1 MSNSPLAGKPAPES
15 ALVDVSKLVRAFYD
29 EHPDPAR
36 ADEGVAFG
44 TSGHRGSAL
53 RRTFNED
60 HIVAITHA
68 ICDYRSASA
77 IDGPLFLGRDTHA
90 LSEPAS
96 RVACECL
103 AARGVDVRI
112 AEGESFTPTP
122 VVSYAVIAAN
132 RGRKD
137 HLADAIVVTPSH
149 NPPEDGGFKYDPP
162 HGGPADTDVTLWI
175 EARANE
181 LLRQGVASLAARP
194 LRARAARGA
203 RTHPRLRHA
212 VHRRP
217 GERDRPRGRRALGRS
232 PRGRPDGRR
241 ERPVLGPDRRALRP
255 EPRGRAARAWTP
267 RSGSSRSIT
276 TGRSGPI
283 APRRTRWPA
292 CCRSAIA
299 SISRS
304 ETTPTPIATASSP
317 APAVSFPRTT
327 SSRCAP
333 TTSSDRADGPP
344 RASLGKTVV
353 SSSILDRVARARG
366 RALVEV
372 PVGFKWFVSGLADGS
387 MGFAGEESAGAS
399 LLRRDGS
406 LVDDGQGRPGPE
418 PAGRG
423 DPRQDPARPRGLL
436 RRPRAKLGSS
446 SYTRLDQPASAA
458 QRARIKAI
466 TPEDIRETT
475 LAGDPI
481 TARLGEG
488 PRQRRRHRGTEGRH
502 GGGVVRDPPL
512 GHRGRVQALRREPA
526 QPRASRRDRRRSAR
540 DRGALDVVGEAA
552 IVPRNGG
559 APPAAA
565 APRDGRRILQ
575 TG

>member
-15 ALVDVSKLVRAFYD
+15 TLVDVSKLIGAFYD

-36 ADEGVAFG
+36 PEEGVAFG

-68 ICDYRSASA
+68 ICDYRMANA

-103 AARGVDVRI
+103 SARGVDARI
-112 AEGESFTPTP
+112 AESDSFTPTP

-132 RGRKD
+132 RGRPE

-162 HGGPADTDVTLWI
+162 HGGPADTDVTQWI

-181 LLRQGVASLAARP
+181 LLRHGVASLARVP
-194 LRARAARGA
+194 Y
-203 RTHPRLRHA
+203 
-212 VHRRP
+212 
-217 GERDRPRGRRALGRS
+217 E
-232 PRGRPDGRR
+232 
-241 ERPVLGPDRRALRP
+241 RALR
-255 EPRGRAARAWTP
+255 EGRVRTYDFVTP
-267 RSGSSRSIT
+267 YVDDLGSTIDLEAVARSGVRLGADPMGGASVQYW
-276 TGRSGPI
+276 GRIGERYRLNLEVVRPGVDPTFRFI
-283 APRRTRWPA
+283 PVDHDGKIRTD
-292 CCRSAIA
+292 C
-299 SISRS
+299 
-304 ETTPTPIATASSP
+304 SSP
-317 APAVSFPRTT
+317 YAMANLLSIRDRFDLSFGNDADADRHGVVSRAGGLLPPNHFL
-327 SSRCAP
+327 SVCADYLFGSRGWP
-333 TTSSDRADGPP
+333 E

-372 PVGFKWFVSGLADGS
+372 PVGFKWFVGGLADGS

-399 LLRRDGS
+399 LLRRDAS
-406 LVDDGQGRPGPE
+406 LWTTDKDGLVMNLLGAEILAKTKR
-418 PAGRG
+418 
-423 DPRQDPARPRGLL
+423 DPAAYYADLEQQ
-436 RRPRAKLGSS
+436 LGCS
-446 SYTRLDQPASAA
+446 SYTRVDQPASAA

-466 TPEDIRETT
+466 TPEDIREKT

-481 TARLGEG
+481 TQRLARAPGNGAAIGGLKVVTEAGWFAIR
-488 PRQRRRHRGTEGRH
+488 PSGTED
-502 GGGVVRDPPL
+502 VYKL
-512 GHRGRVQALRREPA
+512 YAESLRSREH
-526 QPRASRRDRRRSAR
+526 
-540 DRGALDVVGEAA
+540 LDA
-552 IVPRNGG
+552 IVTEARGIV
-559 APPAAA
+559 
-565 APRDGRRILQ
+565 GRL

>member
-1 MSNSPLAGKPAPES
+1 MNSPLAGKLAPVS
-15 ALVDVSKLVRAFYD
+15 TLVDVSKLVRAFHD

-36 ADEGVAFG
+36 PDEGVAFG

-68 ICDYRSASA
+68 ICDYRAAHA

-103 AARGVDVRI
+103 AARGVDARI
-112 AEGESFTPTP
+112 AENESFTPTP

-132 RGRKD
+132 RGRPAAPGARGRPAAPGAREGRD

-162 HGGPADTDVTLWI
+162 HGGPADTDVTQWI

-181 LLRQGVASLAARP
+181 LLRQGVVSLARIP
-194 LRARAARGA
+194 Y
-203 RTHPRLRHA
+203 
-212 VHRRP
+212 
-217 GERDRPRGRRALGRS
+217 E
-232 PRGRPDGRR
+232 
-241 ERPVLGPDRRALRP
+241 RALR
-255 EPRGRAARAWTP
+255 EARVRTYDFATP
-267 RSGSSRSIT
+267 YIDDLGSAIDLEAVARSGVRLGADPMGGASVQYW
-276 TGRSGPI
+276 GRIGERYRLNLEVVRPGVDPTFRFI
-283 APRRTRWPA
+283 PVDHDGKIRTD
-292 CCRSAIA
+292 C
-299 SISRS
+299 
-304 ETTPTPIATASSP
+304 SSP
-317 APAVSFPRTT
+317 YAMANLLSIRDRFDFSFGNDADADRHGVVSRAGGLVPPNHFL
-327 SSRCAP
+327 SVCADYLFGSR
-333 TTSSDRADGPP
+333 GWPP
-344 RASLGKTVV
+344 SASLGKTVV

-399 LLRRDGS
+399 LLRRDGTLWTTDKDG
-406 LVDDGQGRPGPE
+406 LVLNLLGAEILAKTQR
-418 PAGRG
+418 
-423 DPRQDPARPRGLL
+423 DPAAYYADLER
-436 RRPRAKLGSS
+436 KLGSS
-446 SYTRLDQPASAA
+446 SYTRVDQPASAA

-481 TARLGEG
+481 TQRLARAPGNGAPIGGLKVVTEAGWFAIR
-488 PRQRRRHRGTEGRH
+488 PSGTED
-502 GGGVVRDPPL
+502 VYKL
-512 GHRGRVQALRREPA
+512 YAESLRSREH
-526 QPRASRRDRRRSAR
+526 
-540 DRGALDVVGEAA
+540 LDA
-552 IVPRNGG
+552 IVAEARGIV
-559 APPAAA
+559 
-565 APRDGRRILQ
+565 GRL